1 MGEPLIVN
9 ISTAVAANGVWAGRD
24 LPQRRVHCPH
34 PSAKAGGSGEGA
46 CSVTGVT
53 PTGGSGP
60 SSPQGQGGPGGHCP
74 PQPEESVSL
83 YTQARTL
90 PLSGGPGDP
99 QDDLG
104 SQIPLVQEGCVY
116 GLEPSLETKYPH
128 KPNLHS
134 GGPLWSRGPS
144 GARHVIPSVNQ
155 RGSRW
160 TSPTW
165 CGLRL
170 RDSPDFSLRPPLPPL
185 LPAATV
191 QQCPP
196 RRPEC

>member
-1 MGEPLIVN
+1 MPWKAFASAPGPVLFGEQLEMMRGLTCKF
-9 ISTAVAANGVWAGRD
+9 SLAAPPTEAGEMHFPSVGPRAGRA
-24 LPQRRVHCPH
+24 RRRPRLAA
-34 PSAKAGGSGEGA
+34 STRQAGYWV
-46 CSVTGVT
+46 CVLF
-53 PTGGSGP
+53 
-60 SSPQGQGGPGGHCP
+60 SS
-74 PQPEESVSL
+74 EESAFSNR
-83 YTQARTL
+83 A
-90 PLSGGPGDP
+90 
-99 QDDLG
+99 
-104 SQIPLVQEGCVY
+104 
-116 GLEPSLETKYPH
+116 KYPH

-185 LPAATV
+185 LPAAAV